1 MKATIT
7 KQTGGYWKWRIGH
20 ASGSAKTQQGAI
32 KAAKKH
38 ADECRLW
45 EKLNSQSIEVEV

>member
-1 MKATIT
+1 MKAIIT
-7 KQTGGYWKWRIGH
+7 KQTGGYWKWRIGN

-38 ADECRLW
+38 RAERELQY
-45 EKLNSQSIEVEV
+45 KFNSQAIEVEV